1 MSGLL
6 QEGNGIRMVFDTMVL
21 AYGLLG
27 VEDFREESLKAIE
40 KAPAI
45 TVPELIRSEL
55 LNAVWQ
61 WVRSGRADPEAGR
74 AVIEDAERLYTN
86 IVPVSKLWPEAFGLA
101 LEHNHSPFDTLF
113 IAAARLEK
121 TKLLTYDAKLHE
133 LFPDDCIGVVEFIKL

>member
-6 QEGNGIRMVFDTMVL
+6 PDGNGIRMVFDTMVL
-21 AYGLLG
+21 AYALLG

-61 WVRSGRADPEAGR
+61 WVRSGHADPEVGR

-86 IVPVSKLWPEAFGLA
+86 VLPVTKLWPEAFGLA
-101 LEHNHSPFDTLF
+101 LEHNHSPYDTLF
-113 IAAARLEK
+113 IAAARQEK
-121 TKLLTYDAKLHE
+121 TKLLTYDMRLHQ
-133 LFPDDCIGVVEFIKL
+133 LFPKECMRITDFIAG